1 MDSLKKIG
9 VVFSAHYEKI
19 ILSVIL
25 LALLAA
31 AALLPFR
38 VAQNREMIRQAL
50 ELGERSKKKER
61 EPVDTAP
68 FQETIKREK
77 AAPQLALSGEHNLF
91 NPVTWKRSPNGKLIK
106 VVRGDEDGPG
116 GLVVSEIRPLH
127 LVIEYDGV
135 VTNGESIRYQFLIL
149 DETKTGRSRS
159 GTNRT
164 GVRRSFALNTS
175 QKSDLFVVTKVNGP
189 ANNPSSVEFRFADS
203 TETATI
209 TAEHPFSR
217 IAGYEADLVHEK
229 LGTPFKNVRAKEK
242 QGIRLGTQTYNIVA
256 ITKDE
261 VTLQAST
268 STKKRWTVRRKG
280 AA

>member
-1 MDSLKKIG
+1 MDSLKKYG
-9 VVFSAHYEKI
+9 AVFSAHYEKI

-50 ELGERSKKKER
+50 ELGERTKKKER
-61 EPVDTAP
+61 EPVDTDP
-68 FQETIKREK
+68 YKETLRREK
-77 AAPQLALSGEHNLF
+77 AKSQLELSGDHNLF
-91 NPVTWKRSPNGKLIK
+91 NPVVWKRSPNGKLIK
-106 VVRGDEDGPG
+106 VVKGDEDGPG

-135 VTNGESIRYQFLIL
+135 VTNGDNLRYQFTIL
-149 DETKTGRSRS
+149 DETKPGRNRS
-159 GTNRT
+159 GTKRT
-164 GVRRSFALNTS
+164 FAPNVS
-175 QKSDLFVVTKVNGP
+175 QKSDLIIVTKLTGP
-189 ANNPSSVEFRFADS
+189 PDNPSAVEFRFADS

-209 TAEHPFSR
+209 TKEQPYSR

-229 LGTPFKNVRAKEK
+229 MGTPFKNVRTKQS

-261 VTLQAST
+261 VTVQSST
-268 STKKRWTVRRKG
+268 SNKKRWTVRRKG